1 MISALRRGWLLVLFI
16 AWPAHA
22 GPPPDIGSTAAVA
35 PGGEPWAMDEASRA
49 SIAQLTAL
57 ILASPEAAETPGRL
71 LQLAAL
77 YAGAA
82 DTAVENAHD
91 WRSKA
96 IKILDSLLARYPD
109 FIQADTALYLL
120 GETLTRDDQSEAG
133 MDRFVQVVKSWPDSP
148 HVPDAY
154 IGIGDHWFA
163 SNQYFKALLAFHRA
177 ATFGEQ
183 PGWAYAE
190 YKLGWCY
197 YNVGEF
203 GKAIDALKAVE
214 FASRDGHVPPSDD
227 LRDVARTDLMRF
239 FADAGELA
247 AGEAWFVSIGH
258 PELGRE
264 MAVRLTETYEAM
276 GKLELAAAMY
286 RRLLVAHPLDPQAP
300 TWQSGISRITARTGP
315 PEQWAREV
323 FRMDAYKPASA
334 WQAAN
339 TREAGAVARELR
351 RVELR
356 ALVVGLRDQPGAREL
371 RVEARRRLRGR

>member
-1 MISALRRGWLLVLFI
+1 MIPALRRGWLLALFI
-16 AWPAHA
+16 TWPAHA

-35 PGGEPWAMDEASRA
+35 PGGEPWAMDEASA
-49 SIAQLTAL
+49 SIAQLKAL
-57 ILASPEAAETPGRL
+57 ILANPEAAETPGWL

-82 DTAVENAHD
+82 DTAVENAHE

-96 IKILDSLLARYPD
+96 IKVLESLLARYPD
-109 FIQADTALYLL
+109 FTQADTALYLL

-133 MDRFVQVVKSWPDSP
+133 TNRFVQVLKSWPDSR

-154 IGIGDHWFA
+154 IGIGDYLFD
-163 SNQYFKALLAFHRA
+163 SKQYFKALLAFHRA

-183 PGWAYAE
+183 PRWAYAE

-214 FASRDGHVPPSDD
+214 LAARDGHVPPSDD

-264 MAVRLTETYEAM
+264 MAVRLAETYDAM
-276 GKLELAAAMY
+276 GRLELAAAMY
-286 RRLLVAHPLDPQAP
+286 RRLLVAHPLAPQAP
-300 TWQSGISRITARTGP
+300 TWQCGISRIVARTGP

-323 FRMDAYKPASA
+323 FQMDAYQRTSA

-339 TREAGAVARELR
+339 TPEAGAVARKLR
-351 RVELR
+351 RVELK